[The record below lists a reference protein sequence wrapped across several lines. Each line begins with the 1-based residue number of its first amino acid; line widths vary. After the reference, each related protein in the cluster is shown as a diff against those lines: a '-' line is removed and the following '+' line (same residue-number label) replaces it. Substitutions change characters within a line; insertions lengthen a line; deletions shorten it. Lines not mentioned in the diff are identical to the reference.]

1 MFFGNIM
8 GERQLPIFITTP
20 FIGQGDILN
29 EEWIDGR
36 IALFEAVTKNS
47 LLNLITKD
55 VHWLVFLGSNPTSK
69 VLEYA
74 YSTLGGFENVHLL
87 KSKWEDEN
95 INEKAIEMSP
105 VNHYITTLIADDD
118 AWPKDYISTIR
129 NSANSLLDDGH
140 QHAGLTYSNGL
151 EWVMSDQV
159 DINFLQKS
167 GFKILRKKN
176 LVEFNC
182 PWLGCGFF
190 VLQTKDRPFNSL
202 TAAHLTMSK
211 KLKEEGFSAH
221 VSDTPTRAWLYNRHQ
236 LSASSLVHSES
247 EPLDFSLDELES
259 EFAIDAEKVAAWP
272 SSRFSAYYSEKAQE
286 VGMLDMYEF
295 PDLEHFVH
303 MPFKSF
309 FLNNGYLVIDPF
321 THFNIQGESRLRI
334 YNAATKK
341 YTLLFNMNIQGARKL
356 RFHKSMFDLSQE
368 YKFDVQKLVEGSW
381 TRVMPYV
388 LIKFK
393 ELDYPSTI
401 EIESESI
408 FKAQAQLETNSNHR
422 VDIATKTSHF
432 KLELPTGSLRECIF
446 DQSILEDS
454 TPTNFKRFIMQND
467 NWELIDRG
475 TLQ

>member
-1 MFFGNIM
+1 MSSPPHPEIPNY
-8 GERQLPIFITTP
+8 
-20 FIGQGDILN
+20 
-29 EEWIDGR
+29 
-36 IALFEAVTKNS
+36 
-47 LLNLITKD
+47 
-55 VHWLVFLGSNPTSK
+55 
-69 VLEYA
+69 LE
-74 YSTLGGFENVHLL
+74 
-87 KSKWEDEN
+87 K
-95 INEKAIEMSP
+95 
-105 VNHYITTLIADDD
+105 
-118 AWPKDYISTIR
+118 
-129 NSANSLLDDGH
+129 
-140 QHAGLTYSNGL
+140 
-151 EWVMSDQV
+151 
-159 DINFLQKS
+159 
-167 GFKILRKKN
+167 
-176 LVEFNC
+176 
-182 PWLGCGFF
+182 
-190 VLQTKDRPFNSL
+190 
-202 TAAHLTMSK
+202 
-211 KLKEEGFSAH
+211 EGFSVH
-221 VSDTPTRAWLYNRHQ
+221 VSESPKRAWLYNRHQ
-236 LSASSLVHSES
+236 LADSSLVKSENQ
-247 EPLDFSLDELES
+247 PLNFTLEQLEDE
-259 EFAIDAEKVAAWP
+259 FGIDAKKVAAWP
-272 SSRFSAYYSEKAQE
+272 KSRFGSTYCQKHAHEAGVLELY
-286 VGMLDMYEF
+286 DF
-295 PDLEHFVH
+295 PDISNFVH

-334 YNAATKK
+334 YNTVTKK

-422 VDIATKTSHF
+422 VDIATNTSHF